1 VSTADASLLGDR
13 YLLTEVIGR
22 GGMADVHRGTD
33 RVLDREVAVK
43 VLRDRAAD
51 PADRARFTGEART
64 LAALNHSGLVMILDA
79 GIDAEQPYLVMELVE
94 GPTLARLCAGTPIAP
109 AEVARIG
116 AQVATALAYA
126 HGEGVVHRDVK
137 PGNVLMGAAGRVKLA
152 DFGIARLIGDTM
164 RHTKTGQAIGTAAY
178 LAPEQVRG
186 RDVTPAADVYSL
198 GLVLLEA
205 LTGER
210 AYQGPPTEAALARL
224 SSPPSIPDWLPED
237 WRTLLAGATASEPA
251 DRPDAAEVAGRL
263 RALAPGPG
271 TDLADATRVMPEP
284 ITQPM
289 TQPPAPVPA
298 PAQPRVGER
307 VRDWLRAR
315 PAEQRGVGAAVAAML
330 LLVVVAA
337 FAASGDDDEPSQ
349 PDRAPSETPPR
360 LKAPLEDLHD
370 AINGVDR

>member
-1 VSTADASLLGDR
+1 VSAGDSGLLGDR
-13 YLLTEVIGR
+13 YLLGEVIGR

-51 PADRARFTGEART
+51 PTDRARFTAEART

-79 GIDAEQPYLVMELVE
+79 GIDAEQPFLVMELVE

-109 AEVARIG
+109 HEVARIG

-126 HGEGVVHRDVK
+126 HTEGVVHRDIK
-137 PGNVLMGAAGRVKLA
+137 PGNVLTGAGGHVKLA

-224 SSPPSIPDWLPED
+224 SSSPPIPDWLPED
-237 WRTLLAGATASEPA
+237 WRALLAAATASDPA
-251 DRPDAAEVAGRL
+251 ERPDAAALADRL

-271 TDLADATRVMPEP
+271 TGPADATRVMPA
-284 ITQPM
+284 PM
-289 TQPPAPVPA
+289 AQPPAPVPT
-298 PAQPRVGER
+298 PAQPRPGER
-307 VRDWLRAR
+307 MGEWLRAR
-315 PAEQRGVGAAVAAML
+315 PTDQRAISAAVAAIL

-337 FAASGDDDEPSQ
+337 FAASGDDEPTQ
-349 PDRAPSETPPR
+349 PDRAPSQTPPR
-360 LKAPLEDLHD
+360 LKAPLDDLHD
-370 AINGVDR
+370 AIHGVDR